1 MTPRDNSINYM
12 IAHTCVGH
20 CSLLES
26 FALTFRLPTMCPRTD
41 AVGVVR
47 FQCFRDGRER
57 VRWRLLGSNNRVLGI
72 SLRTTPDHLS
82 ALAEVETVRRYA
94 KETDFQLIRVG
105 SGLWSW
111 RMTFPAGKS
120 AAGTV
125 PVATSSRTFPRQV
138 DARLAAE
145 RFKLRVE
152 EADVDR
158 ILIVFHPGRRGRA
171 VPLSGMPVD
180 DED

>member
-1 MTPRDNSINYM
+1 M
-12 IAHTCVGH
+12 IVHSCVGH

-26 FALTFRLPTMCPRTD
+26 FALTCRLPARCLRTD

-72 SLRTTPDHLS
+72 SLRTAPDHLS
-82 ALAEVETVRRYA
+82 ALAEVDTVRRYA
-94 KETDFQLIRVG
+94 HETDFHLIRLDSG
-105 SGLWSW
+105 SWSW
-111 RMTFPAGKS
+111 RMTFPASTSTSGS
-120 AAGTV
+120 A

-145 RFKLRVE
+145 RFKLRVA

-158 ILIVFHPGRRGRA
+158 LLVVFHPGRRGRA
-171 VPLSGMPVD
+171 VRLSGNQADVD
-180 DED
+180 D